1 MAIGRVG
8 SFATDKPLE
17 DAIGPAIKY
26 NEQMAFKYREEAEKK
41 KAEIA
46 KAKEEQEKLLKPLD
60 DKVTYTPYESDNAMR
75 FDLANKLRKRIDEA
89 SNDVRKGKISQQ
101 DWNLINANAK
111 ATLDF
116 ANQGAANINTQAA
129 KIAELASQGKLAKGS
144 VDEALRLGGAYDN
157 RRINFEINPDG
168 TATTVLFDE
177 NNEIIEKGGIDK
189 VGSTIYN
196 PIYNVDFDTE
206 LQQFKNAN
214 PIDFIETISNNQKVG
229 VKELTPRLKSTIDK
243 YAEAKLADKDAL
255 INAYYNQTKKF
266 KKDITDPK
274 DIALAKKY
282 IVDKFEGS
290 YNKELN
296 VDEAYQGA
304 NYRRQLA
311 QDEKNEIKTNVFDFN
326 NYRTD
331 DFLEKGQD
339 GKTISPYTVYRKGIS
354 FSKPIDIVNLGG
366 ENSDLN
372 MVKVF
377 GVTKDKKTGGLIF
390 TGKALK
396 TKNAKFVV
404 GGKTYNFKTTSDLAE
419 KGNTEAQAALSSYNV
434 ANNYGNFTRR
444 VPSEDEANA
453 VLMQANLDVNSADAK
468 IEELNK
474 GIKQFEGTRK
484 ENNKKTYSA
493 VQEKAIQ
500 VAMKKNP
507 GYSREEIIQA
517 LKLK

>member
-1 MAIGRVG
+1 MPAIGKVG
-8 SFATDKPLE
+8 SFATDKPIQDTVG
-17 DAIGPAIKY
+17 DAMRY
-26 NEQMAFKYREEAEKK
+26 NEQMGFKYREEAEKK

-60 DKVTYTPYESDNAMR
+60 DKVTYTPYDSDNAMR

-129 KIAELASQGKLAKGS
+129 NVAKLASEGKLAKGS
-144 VDEALRLGGAYDN
+144 VDEALRLGGAVNN

-189 VGSTIYN
+189 IGSTIYN
-196 PIYNVDFDTE
+196 PVYNVDYDTE
-206 LQQFKNAN
+206 LQQFKTAN
-214 PIDFIETISNNQKVG
+214 PIDFIETIGNNKIVG
-229 VKELTPRLKSTIDK
+229 VKELTPRLKNTIDK
-243 YAEAKLADKDAL
+243 YAEAKLKDKDAL
-255 INAYYNQTKKF
+255 INAYYNQTGEF
-266 KKDITDPK
+266 KKDITSPEDV
-274 DIALAKKY
+274 ALAKKY

-311 QDEKNEIKTNVFDFN
+311 QDKKDEIKLKTFDFN

-331 DFLEKGQD
+331 DFLEKGQE
-339 GKTISPYTVYRKGIS
+339 GKTVSPDTVYRKGIS

-366 ENSDLN
+366 ANSDLN
-372 MVKVF
+372 MVQVL
-377 GVTKDKKTGGLIF
+377 GVTKDKKTGDLIF

-396 TKNAKFVV
+396 TKNAKFTV
-404 GGKTYNFKTTSDLAE
+404 GGETFDFLTVSDLAVNGTDE
-419 KGNTEAQAALSSYNV
+419 QKSEAKAALASYNI
-434 ANNYGNFTRR
+434 APNYGNFTRR
-444 VPSEDEANA
+444 ITNQDEANA
-453 VLMQANLDVNSADAK
+453 VLAQAGLDVSSADAK
-468 IEELNK
+468 IQELNK

-484 ENNKKTYSA
+484 ENNKKVYVGIDPKTGKVIY
-493 VQEKAIQ
+493 K
-500 VAMKKNP
+500 
-507 GYSREEIIQA
+507 
-517 LKLK
+517 